1 MEAHNG
7 DLTARET
14 CKAGFSEED
23 YTALI
28 SQNILEGEKVLK
40 VTFSSCLGTQGTQ
53 YETNSVDFKVGAD
66 GTVFAARETLSLQ
79 GSGQCL
85 PAEVGTQA
93 RRVQTDHHEA
103 PNGGIPGKDKS
114 GQDLDSSSP
123 AAYHRLLVVRPRE
136 WAGAHCV
143 TTDAQPF
150 LPTSS
155 NLSLDP
161 DSLNRCL
168 SSAKLNQASLAL
180 LYPPHPRITQQKGK
194 KSAALD
200 PSPPPSDTLMP
211 WPQLPS
217 ASGLRRQ
224 KRDWVIPPINVPE
237 NSRGPFPQQ
246 LVRIRSD
253 KDNDIPIRYSVT
265 GVGADQPPMEVFSID
280 SMSGRMY
287 VTRPMDREERASYH
301 LRAHAV
307 DMNGNKVEN
316 PIDLYIYVIDMNDNR
331 PEFINQ
337 VYNGSVD
344 EGSKPGTYV
353 MTVTANDADDSTT
366 ANGMVRYRI
375 VTQTPQS
382 PSQNMFTINSETGD
396 IVTVAA
402 GLDREKVQQYT
413 VIVQATDME
422 GNLNYGLSNTATA
435 IITVT
440 DVNDN
445 PPEFMASTV
454 RTPQIPPSTGQDS
467 RPPDQVV
474 TEEQDEKPSSQKIK
488 NRIQKVLE
496 TAACKCAISSKEEH
510 IRLRQAQ
517 LPPSLVP
524 GPQLLKLKSHDHL
537 FHLPTGSSK
546 ACLGQLLLLRVQ
558 TQPRVLSK
566 RWRHVRRQL
575 RGDPDDFISRPLTRW
590 HLQRPYVS
598 KGHMHK
604 FQMDTSLW
612 TTPPPA
618 PTLEAA
624 LANSRGLDLLLP
636 LAKRSGR
643 QRWKL
648 RMASPGTGQAG
659 RAGSTCWAGP
669 AAPQPAHPPGRLSFQ
684 AVDYELNRAFM
695 LTVMVSNQAPLASGI
710 QMSFQSTAGVTIS
723 VVDIN
728 EAPYFPSNH
737 KLVRLEEGVPTGT
750 VLTTFSA
757 VDPDRFMQQ
766 AVRYSKLSDPA
777 NWLHI
782 NATNGQISTAAVLDR
797 ESLYIRNNVYEAT
810 FLAADNGVPPA
821 SGTGTLQI
829 YLIDTNDNAP
839 ELLPKEA
846 QICEK
851 PGLNAINI
859 TAADADVD
867 PNIGPYVFEL
877 PFVPA
882 SVRKNWTITRLNGD
896 YAQLSLRILYLEAG
910 VYDVPVIVTDSG
922 NPPLSSSS
930 ILKVKVCPCDDKG
943 DCTTVGAVAAAGLGT
958 GAIVAILLCIVI
970 LLTMVLLFVM
980 WMKRREK
987 ERHTKQLLI
996 DPEDDVR
1003 DNILKYDEEGGGEE
1017 DQDYDLSQLQQ
1028 PEAMEH
1034 VLSKAPGVRRVDE
1047 RPVGAEPQYP
1057 VRPVVP
1063 HPGDIGDFIN
1073 EGLRAADNDP
1083 TAPPYDSLLVF
1094 DYEGSGSTAGS
1105 VSSLNS
1111 SSSGDQ
1117 DYDYLNDWGP
1127 RFKKLADMYGA
1138 ARRTNR
1144 PHCPDAREQ
1153 RSDGRTDGRSRPG
1166 GGGWPSWLPRPA
1178 T

>member
-1 MEAHNG
+1 MTAGSGVFLVLLSLSGALRAHNG
-7 DLTARET
+7 GLTARET
-14 CKAGFSEED
+14 CKAGFSEDD

-40 VTFSSCLGTQGTQ
+40 VKFSSCLGTKGTQ
-53 YETNSVDFKVGAD
+53 YETNSLDFKVGAD
-66 GTVFAARETLSLQ
+66 GTVFATRELQ
-79 GSGQCL
+79 IPSEQVAFTVTAWDRQT
-85 PAEVGTQA
+85 AERWDAV
-93 RRVQTDHHEA
+93 V
-103 PNGGIPGKDKS
+103 
-114 GQDLDSSSP
+114 
-123 AAYHRLLVVRPRE
+123 RLLV
-136 WAGAHCV
+136 
-143 TTDAQPF
+143 AQ
-150 LPTSS
+150 TSS
-155 NLSLDP
+155 AHSGHKQ
-161 DSLNRCL
+161 R
-168 SSAKLNQASLAL
+168 
-180 LYPPHPRITQQKGK
+180 GK
-194 KSAALD
+194 KSAA
-200 PSPPPSDTLMP
+200 PGPAQPPSDTPLP
-211 WPQLPS
+211 WPQHQS
-217 ASGLRRQ
+217 AHGLRRQ

-331 PEFINQ
+331 PEFLNQ
-337 VYNGSVD
+337 LYNGSVD

-353 MTVTANDADDSTT
+353 MTVTANDADDGTT

-413 VIVQATDME
+413 VIIQATDME

-445 PPEFMASTV
+445 PPEFTASTYAGEV
-454 RTPQIPPSTGQDS
+454 PENRVETVVANLTVVD
-467 RPPDQVV
+467 RDQPHSPNWNAVY
-474 TEEQDEKPSSQKIK
+474 
-488 NRIQKVLE
+488 RI
-496 TAACKCAISSKEEH
+496 IS
-510 IRLRQAQ
+510 
-517 LPPSLVP
+517 
-524 GPQLLKLKSHDHL
+524 
-537 FHLPTGSSK
+537 
-546 ACLGQLLLLRVQ
+546 
-558 TQPRVLSK
+558 
-566 RWRHVRRQL
+566 
-575 RGDPDDFISRPLTRW
+575 GDPS
-590 HLQRPYVS
+590 
-598 KGHMHK
+598 GHFSIRTDPVTNEGMV
-604 FQMDTSLW
+604 TV
-612 TTPPPA
+612 
-618 PTLEAA
+618 
-624 LANSRGLDLLLP
+624 
-636 LAKRSGR
+636 AK
-643 QRWKL
+643 
-648 RMASPGTGQAG
+648 
-659 RAGSTCWAGP
+659 
-669 AAPQPAHPPGRLSFQ
+669 

-737 KLVRLEEGVPTGT
+737 KLIRLEEGVPSGT

-777 NWLHI
+777 NWLHV

-797 ESLYIRNNVYEAT
+797 ESLYIKNNVYEAT

-829 YLIDTNDNAP
+829 YLIDINDNAP

-846 QICEK
+846 QICER
-851 PGLNAINI
+851 PSLTTINI

-867 PNIGPYVFEL
+867 PNVGPYVFEL

-882 SVRKNWTITRLNGD
+882 SVRRNWTISRLNGD

-910 VYDVPVIVTDSG
+910 MYDVPITVTDSG
-922 NPPLSSSS
+922 NPPLSNTSV
-930 ILKVKVCPCDDKG
+930 IKVKVCPCDENG
-943 DCTTVGAVAAAGLGT
+943 DCTAIGAVAAAGLGT

-970 LLTMVLLFVM
+970 LLTMVLLFVL

-1127 RFKKLADMYGA
+1127 RFKKLADMYG
-1138 ARRTNR
+1138 
-1144 PHCPDAREQ
+1144 
-1153 RSDGRTDGRSRPG
+1153 G
-1166 GGGWPSWLPRPA
+1166 GED
-1178 T
+1178 

>member
-1 MEAHNG
+1 MPAGSGVLLLLLALSGALRAHNG
-7 DLTARET
+7 DRTARET

-28 SQNILEGEKVLK
+28 SQNIPEGEKVLK
-40 VTFSSCLGTQGTQ
+40 VTFSSCSGTTGTQ
-53 YETNSVDFKVGAD
+53 YETDSVDFKVGAD
-66 GTVFAARETLSLQ
+66 GTVFATRELQ
-79 GSGQCL
+79 IPS
-85 PAEVGTQA
+85 AEVAFTVTA
-93 RRVQTDHHEA
+93 WDRQTAERWDA
-103 PNGGIPGKDKS
+103 MV
-114 GQDLDSSSP
+114 
-123 AAYHRLLVVRPRE
+123 RLLV
-136 WAGAHCV
+136 
-143 TTDAQPF
+143 AQ
-150 LPTSS
+150 TSS
-155 NLSLDP
+155 AHSG
-161 DSLNRCL
+161 R
-168 SSAKLNQASLAL
+168 QQQQQQQQQQQLA
-180 LYPPHPRITQQKGK
+180 R
-194 KSAALD
+194 
-200 PSPPPSDTLMP
+200 
-211 WPQLPS
+211 
-217 ASGLRRQ
+217 GLRRQ

-331 PEFINQ
+331 PEFLSQ

-353 MTVTANDADDSTT
+353 MTVTASDADDSAT
-366 ANGMVRYRI
+366 ANGMVHYR
-375 VTQTPQS
+375 VVAQS
-382 PSQNMFTINSETGD
+382 PPSPAQNMFTINSETGD

-435 IITVT
+435 VIMVT

-445 PPEFMASTV
+445 PPEFTASTYV
-454 RTPQIPPSTGQDS
+454 GEVPENRVGTVVANLTVTD
-467 RPPDQVV
+467 RDQ
-474 TEEQDEKPSSQKIK
+474 PHSP
-488 NRIQKVLE
+488 NWN
-496 TAACKCAISSKEEH
+496 AAYRVIS
-510 IRLRQAQ
+510 
-517 LPPSLVP
+517 
-524 GPQLLKLKSHDHL
+524 
-537 FHLPTGSSK
+537 
-546 ACLGQLLLLRVQ
+546 
-558 TQPRVLSK
+558 
-566 RWRHVRRQL
+566 
-575 RGDPDDFISRPLTRW
+575 GDPS
-590 HLQRPYVS
+590 
-598 KGHMHK
+598 GHFSIRTDPVTNEGMVTVVK
-604 FQMDTSLW
+604 
-612 TTPPPA
+612 
-618 PTLEAA
+618 
-624 LANSRGLDLLLP
+624 
-636 LAKRSGR
+636 
-643 QRWKL
+643 
-648 RMASPGTGQAG
+648 
-659 RAGSTCWAGP
+659 
-669 AAPQPAHPPGRLSFQ
+669 

-723 VVDIN
+723 VMDVN

-737 KLVRLEEGVPTGT
+737 KLIRLEEGVPAGT

-777 NWLHI
+777 NWLRI
-782 NATNGQISTAAVLDR
+782 NASNGQVTTAAALDR
-797 ESLYIRNNVYEAT
+797 ESLYVRNNVYEAT
-810 FLAADNGVPPA
+810 FLAADNGAPPA

-829 YLIDTNDNAP
+829 YLIDINDNAP

-846 QICEK
+846 QICER
-851 PGLNAINI
+851 PSLDAVNI
-859 TAADADVD
+859 TAADADAD
-867 PNIGPYVFEL
+867 PNVGPYVFEL
-877 PFVPA
+877 PSAPA
-882 SVRKNWTITRLNGD
+882 AVRRNWTITRLNGD

-910 VYDVPVIVTDSG
+910 VYDVPIIVTDSG
-922 NPPLSSSS
+922 NPPLSNTSV
-930 ILKVKVCPCDDKG
+930 IKVKVCPCDENG
-943 DCTTVGAVAAAGLGT
+943 DCTAAGAVAAAGLGT
-958 GAIVAILLCIVI
+958 GALVAILLCIVL
-970 LLTMVLLFVM
+970 LLTLVLLFVL
-980 WMKRREK
+980 WMRRREK
-987 ERHTKQLLI
+987 ERHAKQLLI

-1034 VLSKAPGVRRVDE
+1034 VLSKAAGVRRVDE
-1047 RPVGAEPQYP
+1047 RPVGAEPQFP
-1057 VRPVVP
+1057 ARPVGP
-1063 HPGDIGDFIN
+1063 HPGDIGDFIS

-1111 SSSGDQ
+1111 SSSGSGDH

-1127 RFKKLADMYGA
+1127 RFRKLADMYG
-1138 ARRTNR
+1138 
-1144 PHCPDAREQ
+1144 
-1153 RSDGRTDGRSRPG
+1153 G
-1166 GGGWPSWLPRPA
+1166 GED
-1178 T
+1178 

>member
-1 MEAHNG
+1 MTTGSVLPLLLLGLSGALRAHHE
-7 DLTARET
+7 DLTVREA

-28 SQNILEGEKVLK
+28 SPNVLEGEKLLRVK
-40 VTFSSCLGTQGTQ
+40 FSSCLGTKGTQ
-53 YETNSVDFKVGAD
+53 YETNSLDFKVGAD
-66 GTVFAARETLSLQ
+66 GTVFATRELKIPSEQVAFTVTARERQT
-79 GSGQCL
+79 
-85 PAEVGTQA
+85 AEQWDAMV
-93 RRVQTDHHEA
+93 
-103 PNGGIPGKDKS
+103 
-114 GQDLDSSSP
+114 
-123 AAYHRLLVVRPRE
+123 RLLV
-136 WAGAHCV
+136 
-143 TTDAQPF
+143 AQ
-150 LPTSS
+150 TSS
-155 NLSLDP
+155 
-161 DSLNRCL
+161 
-168 SSAKLNQASLAL
+168 
-180 LYPPHPRITQQKGK
+180 PHSGHKKGK
-194 KSAALD
+194 TAALD
-200 PSPPPSDTLMP
+200 PSQSPKDTLLP
-211 WPQLPS
+211 WPQHQS
-217 ASGLRRQ
+217 SGGLRRQ

-253 KDNDIPIRYSVT
+253 KDNDIPIRYSIT

-301 LRAHAV
+301 V
-307 DMNGNKVEN
+307 
-316 PIDLYIYVIDMNDNR
+316 
-331 PEFINQ
+331 
-337 VYNGSVD
+337 S
-344 EGSKPGTYV
+344 TYV

-445 PPEFMASTV
+445 PPEFTTSTFAGEVPENRVETVVANLTVLDRDQPHSPNWNAVYRIISGDPSGHFSV
-454 RTPQIPPSTGQDS
+454 RTDPVTNEGMVT
-467 RPPDQVV
+467 VV
-474 TEEQDEKPSSQKIK
+474 K
-488 NRIQKVLE
+488 
-496 TAACKCAISSKEEH
+496 
-510 IRLRQAQ
+510 
-517 LPPSLVP
+517 
-524 GPQLLKLKSHDHL
+524 
-537 FHLPTGSSK
+537 
-546 ACLGQLLLLRVQ
+546 
-558 TQPRVLSK
+558 
-566 RWRHVRRQL
+566 
-575 RGDPDDFISRPLTRW
+575 
-590 HLQRPYVS
+590 
-598 KGHMHK
+598 
-604 FQMDTSLW
+604 
-612 TTPPPA
+612 
-618 PTLEAA
+618 
-624 LANSRGLDLLLP
+624 
-636 LAKRSGR
+636 
-643 QRWKL
+643 
-648 RMASPGTGQAG
+648 
-659 RAGSTCWAGP
+659 
-669 AAPQPAHPPGRLSFQ
+669 

-723 VVDIN
+723 VTDVN

-737 KLVRLEEGVPTGT
+737 KLIRLEEGVPTGT
-750 VLTTFSA
+750 ALTTFSA

-782 NATNGQISTAAVLDR
+782 NTSNGQITTAAVLDR
-797 ESLYIRNNVYEAT
+797 ESLYTKNNVYEAT
-810 FLAADNGVPPA
+810 FLAADNGIPPA

-829 YLIDTNDNAP
+829 YLIDINDNAP
-839 ELLPKEA
+839 QLLPKEA
-846 QICEK
+846 QICER

-859 TAADADVD
+859 TAADADMD

-877 PFVPA
+877 PFIPTT
-882 SVRKNWTITRLNGD
+882 VRKNWTITRLNGD
-896 YAQLSLRILYLEAG
+896 YAQLSLRIMYLEAG
-910 VYDVPVIVTDSG
+910 VYDVPIIVTDSG
-922 NPPLSSSS
+922 NPPLSNTS
-930 ILKVKVCPCDDKG
+930 IIKVKVCPCDENG
-943 DCTTVGAVAAAGLGT
+943 DCTTIGAVAAAGLGT
-958 GAIVAILLCIVI
+958 GAIVAILICIVI
-970 LLTMVLLFVM
+970 LLTMVLLFVV

-1127 RFKKLADMYGA
+1127 RFKKLADMYG
-1138 ARRTNR
+1138 
-1144 PHCPDAREQ
+1144 
-1153 RSDGRTDGRSRPG
+1153 G
-1166 GGGWPSWLPRPA
+1166 GEED
-1178 T
+1178 

>member
-1 MEAHNG
+1 VKFNN
-7 DLTARET
+7 
-14 CKAGFSEED
+14 CAG
-23 YTALI
+23 
-28 SQNILEGEKVLK
+28 NKGVR
-40 VTFSSCLGTQGTQ
+40 
-53 YETNSVDFKVGAD
+53 YETNSLDFKVRAD
-66 GTVFAARETLSLQ
+66 GTLFAAHQLQVPLKPLVLRVTAWDPQSLGRRETMVRFLV
-79 GSGQCL
+79 
-85 PAEVGTQA
+85 AEKSQHNGHKPKG
-93 RRVQTDHHEA
+93 RRTV
-103 PNGGIPGKDKS
+103 PG
-114 GQDLDSSSP
+114 DL
-123 AAYHRLLVVRPRE
+123 
-136 WAGAHCV
+136 
-143 TTDAQPF
+143 AQ
-150 LPTSS
+150 
-155 NLSLDP
+155 
-161 DSLNRCL
+161 
-168 SSAKLNQASLAL
+168 
-180 LYPPHPRITQQKGK
+180 QQ
-194 KSAALD
+194 
-200 PSPPPSDTLMP
+200 SDTLLP
-211 WPQLPS
+211 WRQHQSPN
-217 ASGLRRQ
+217 GLRRQ

-253 KDNDIPIRYSVT
+253 KDKEIHIRYSIT

-280 SMSGRMY
+280 PVSGRMY

-382 PSQNMFTINSETGD
+382 PSQNIFTINSETGD

-402 GLDREKVQQYT
+402 GLDREKVQQYI

-445 PPEFMASTV
+445 PPEFTTSTV
-454 RTPQIPPSTGQDS
+454 SRWDRVLGSQLHFTRYSGLAGTGWSGSRVWSPLGFS
-467 RPPDQVV
+467 RP
-474 TEEQDEKPSSQKIK
+474 TGHREKMQHFA
-488 NRIQKVLE
+488 V
-496 TAACKCAISSKEEH
+496 
-510 IRLRQAQ
+510 
-517 LPPSLVP
+517 
-524 GPQLLKLKSHDHL
+524 
-537 FHLPTGSSK
+537 
-546 ACLGQLLLLRVQ
+546 
-558 TQPRVLSK
+558 
-566 RWRHVRRQL
+566 
-575 RGDPDDFISRPLTRW
+575 
-590 HLQRPYVS
+590 
-598 KGHMHK
+598 
-604 FQMDTSLW
+604 
-612 TTPPPA
+612 
-618 PTLEAA
+618 
-624 LANSRGLDLLLP
+624 
-636 LAKRSGR
+636 
-643 QRWKL
+643 
-648 RMASPGTGQAG
+648 
-659 RAGSTCWAGP
+659 
-669 AAPQPAHPPGRLSFQ
+669 
-684 AVDYELNRAFM
+684 AVDYEMNRAFM

-723 VVDIN
+723 VTDVN
-728 EAPYFPSNH
+728 EAPYFPTNH
-737 KLVRLEEGVPTGT
+737 KLIRLEEGVPMGT

-777 NWLHI
+777 NWLNI
-782 NATNGQISTAAVLDR
+782 NATNGQITTAAVLDR
-797 ESLYIRNNVYEAT
+797 ESDYIKNNVYEAT
-810 FLAADNGVPPA
+810 FLAADNGIPPA

-829 YLIDTNDNAP
+829 YLIDINDNAP

-851 PGLNAINI
+851 PNLNVINI
-859 TAADADVD
+859 TAADADID
-867 PNIGPYVFEL
+867 PNVGPFVFEL
-877 PFVPA
+877 PSVPSA
-882 SVRKNWTITRLNGD
+882 VRKNWTITRLNGD
-896 YAQLSLRILYLEAG
+896 YAQLSLRIMYLEAG
-910 VYDVPVIVTDSG
+910 VYDVPIIVTDSG
-922 NPPLSSSS
+922 NPPLYNTSV
-930 ILKVKVCPCDDKG
+930 IKVKVCPCDENG
-943 DCTTVGAVAAAGLGT
+943 DCTTIGAVAAAGLGT
-958 GAIVAILLCIVI
+958 GAIIAILICIII
-970 LLTMVLLFVM
+970 LLTMVLLFVV

-1028 PEAMEH
+1028 PETMDH
-1034 VLSKAPGVRRVDE
+1034 MLNKTPGVRRVDE
-1047 RPVGAEPQYP
+1047 RPIGAEPQYP
-1057 VRPVVP
+1057 IRPVIP

-1127 RFKKLADMYGA
+1127 RFKKLADMYG
-1138 ARRTNR
+1138 
-1144 PHCPDAREQ
+1144 
-1153 RSDGRTDGRSRPG
+1153 G
-1166 GGGWPSWLPRPA
+1166 GEED
-1178 T
+1178 

>member
-1 MEAHNG
+1 MTAGCGVLFVVLSLSSALRAHEEG
-7 DLTARET
+7 LAARES
-14 CKAGFSEED
+14 CKAGFSEEG
-23 YTALI
+23 YTAWV
-28 SQNILEGEKVLK
+28 SHNVLEGEKLLK
-40 VTFSSCLGTQGTQ
+40 VKFSSCLGTRRTQ
-53 YETNSVDFKVGAD
+53 YETNSVDFKVRAD
-66 GTVFAARETLSLQ
+66 GTVFATRELRIPSEQLAFTVTAWDSQTTERWDAVVRLLVAQTSSPH
-79 GSGQCL
+79 SGHK
-85 PAEVGTQA
+85 
-93 RRVQTDHHEA
+93 R
-103 PNGGIPGKDKS
+103 GKMS
-114 GQDLDSSSP
+114 TPQDSP
-123 AAYHRLLVVRPRE
+123 AA
-136 WAGAHCV
+136 
-143 TTDAQPF
+143 
-150 LPTSS
+150 
-155 NLSLDP
+155 
-161 DSLNRCL
+161 
-168 SSAKLNQASLAL
+168 
-180 LYPPHPRITQQKGK
+180 
-194 KSAALD
+194 ALD
-200 PSPPPSDTLMP
+200 TLLP
-211 WPQLPS
+211 WPQHHS
-217 ASGLRRQ
+217 TRGLRRQ

-253 KDNDIPIRYSVT
+253 KDNDIPIRYSIT

-331 PEFINQ
+331 PEFFNQ

-375 VTQTPQS
+375 VTQSPQS

-413 VIVQATDME
+413 VIIQATDME

-435 IITVT
+435 IITVA

-445 PPEFMASTV
+445 PPEFTTSTFAGEVPENRVETVVANLTVLDRDQPHSASWNAV
-454 RTPQIPPSTGQDS
+454 Y
-467 RPPDQVV
+467 
-474 TEEQDEKPSSQKIK
+474 
-488 NRIQKVLE
+488 RI
-496 TAACKCAISSKEEH
+496 IS
-510 IRLRQAQ
+510 
-517 LPPSLVP
+517 
-524 GPQLLKLKSHDHL
+524 
-537 FHLPTGSSK
+537 
-546 ACLGQLLLLRVQ
+546 
-558 TQPRVLSK
+558 
-566 RWRHVRRQL
+566 
-575 RGDPDDFISRPLTRW
+575 GDPS
-590 HLQRPYVS
+590 
-598 KGHMHK
+598 GH
-604 FQMDTSLW
+604 FSIRTDPVTN
-612 TTPPPA
+612 
-618 PTLEAA
+618 E
-624 LANSRGLDLLLP
+624 GLVTVV
-636 LAKRSGR
+636 K
-643 QRWKL
+643 
-648 RMASPGTGQAG
+648 
-659 RAGSTCWAGP
+659 
-669 AAPQPAHPPGRLSFQ
+669 

-723 VVDIN
+723 VMDIN

-737 KLVRLEEGVPTGT
+737 KLIRLEEGVPPGT
-750 VLTTFSA
+750 VLTTFPA

-797 ESLYIRNNVYEAT
+797 ESLYISNNVYEAT
-810 FLAADNGVPPA
+810 FLAADNGIPPA

-829 YLIDTNDNAP
+829 YLIDINDNAP

-851 PGLNAINI
+851 PNLNAINI
-859 TAADADVD
+859 TAADADAD
-867 PNIGPYVFEL
+867 PNVGPYVFEL

-882 SVRKNWTITRLNGD
+882 AVRKNWTITRLNGD
-896 YAQLSLRILYLEAG
+896 YAQLSLRILYLDAG
-910 VYDVPVIVTDSG
+910 MYDVPIIVTDSG
-922 NPPLSSSS
+922 NPPLSNMS
-930 ILKVKVCPCDDKG
+930 IIKVKVCPCDENG
-943 DCTTVGAVAAAGLGT
+943 DCTAIGAVAAAGLGT
-958 GAIVAILLCIVI
+958 GAIVAILLCIVT
-970 LLTMVLLFVM
+970 LLTMVLLFVV

-987 ERHTKQLLI
+987 ERHAKQLLI

-1028 PEAMEH
+1028 PEVTEH
-1034 VLSKAPGVRRVDE
+1034 ALSKAPGVRRVDE

-1057 VRPVVP
+1057 ARPVVP
-1063 HPGDIGDFIN
+1063 HPGDIGDFIS

-1127 RFKKLADMYGA
+1127 RFKKLADMYG
-1138 ARRTNR
+1138 
-1144 PHCPDAREQ
+1144 
-1153 RSDGRTDGRSRPG
+1153 G
-1166 GGGWPSWLPRPA
+1166 GDQD
-1178 T
+1178 

>member
-1 MEAHNG
+1 VKFNN
-7 DLTARET
+7 
-14 CKAGFSEED
+14 CAG
-23 YTALI
+23 
-28 SQNILEGEKVLK
+28 NKGVR
-40 VTFSSCLGTQGTQ
+40 
-53 YETNSVDFKVGAD
+53 YETNSPDFKVRAD
-66 GTVFAARETLSLQ
+66 GTLYAAHQLQVPPKPPVLRVTAWDPQSLGRREAMVRFLVAEKPQ
-79 GSGQCL
+79 HNGHKPKGRKMVPGE
-85 PAEVGTQA
+85 PA
-93 RRVQTDHHEA
+93 
-103 PNGGIPGKDKS
+103 
-114 GQDLDSSSP
+114 
-123 AAYHRLLVVRPRE
+123 
-136 WAGAHCV
+136 
-143 TTDAQPF
+143 
-150 LPTSS
+150 
-155 NLSLDP
+155 
-161 DSLNRCL
+161 
-168 SSAKLNQASLAL
+168 
-180 LYPPHPRITQQKGK
+180 QQQ
-194 KSAALD
+194 
-200 PSPPPSDTLMP
+200 SDTLLP
-211 WPQLPS
+211 WRQHQS
-217 ASGLRRQ
+217 ANGLRRQ

-253 KDNDIPIRYSVT
+253 KDKEIHIRYSIT

-280 SMSGRMY
+280 PVSGRMY

-402 GLDREKVQQYT
+402 GLDREKVQQYI

-445 PPEFMASTV
+445 PPEFTTSTV
-454 RTPQIPPSTGQDS
+454 TARRPCPELAANGVARQQKAVRDATCHTCVLARSRLGFS
-467 RPPDQVV
+467 RPVGPR
-474 TEEQDEKPSSQKIK
+474 EKTQG
-488 NRIQKVLE
+488 L
-496 TAACKCAISSKEEH
+496 AA
-510 IRLRQAQ
+510 
-517 LPPSLVP
+517 
-524 GPQLLKLKSHDHL
+524 
-537 FHLPTGSSK
+537 
-546 ACLGQLLLLRVQ
+546 
-558 TQPRVLSK
+558 
-566 RWRHVRRQL
+566 
-575 RGDPDDFISRPLTRW
+575 
-590 HLQRPYVS
+590 
-598 KGHMHK
+598 
-604 FQMDTSLW
+604 
-612 TTPPPA
+612 
-618 PTLEAA
+618 
-624 LANSRGLDLLLP
+624 
-636 LAKRSGR
+636 
-643 QRWKL
+643 
-648 RMASPGTGQAG
+648 
-659 RAGSTCWAGP
+659 
-669 AAPQPAHPPGRLSFQ
+669 
-684 AVDYELNRAFM
+684 AVDYEMNRAFM

-723 VVDIN
+723 VTDVN
-728 EAPYFPSNH
+728 EAPYFPTNH
-737 KLVRLEEGVPTGT
+737 KLIRLEEGVPTGT

-777 NWLHI
+777 NWLNI
-782 NATNGQISTAAVLDR
+782 NATNGQITTAAVLDR
-797 ESLYIRNNVYEAT
+797 ESDYIKNNVYEAT
-810 FLAADNGVPPA
+810 FLAADNGIPPA

-829 YLIDTNDNAP
+829 YLIDINDNAP

-851 PGLNAINI
+851 PNLNVINI
-859 TAADADVD
+859 TAADADID
-867 PNIGPYVFEL
+867 PNVGPFVFEL
-877 PFVPA
+877 PSVPSA
-882 SVRKNWTITRLNGD
+882 VRKNWTITRLNGD
-896 YAQLSLRILYLEAG
+896 YAQLSLRIMYLEAG
-910 VYDVPVIVTDSG
+910 VYDVPIIVTDSG
-922 NPPLSSSS
+922 NPPLYNTSV
-930 ILKVKVCPCDDKG
+930 IKVKVCPCDENG
-943 DCTTVGAVAAAGLGT
+943 DCTTIGAVAAAGLGT
-958 GAIVAILLCIVI
+958 GAIIAILICIII
-970 LLTMVLLFVM
+970 LLTMVLLFVV

-1028 PEAMEH
+1028 PETMEH
-1034 VLSKAPGVRRVDE
+1034 VLNKTPGVRRVDE
-1047 RPVGAEPQYP
+1047 RPIGAEPQYP
-1057 VRPVVP
+1057 IRPVIP

-1127 RFKKLADMYGA
+1127 RFKKLADMYG
-1138 ARRTNR
+1138 
-1144 PHCPDAREQ
+1144 
-1153 RSDGRTDGRSRPG
+1153 G
-1166 GGGWPSWLPRPA
+1166 GEED
-1178 T
+1178 